1 MSVAAAFHGMS
12 ADSPA
17 GGLPAGSGVAALAN
31 IPDRQRRDGF
41 PQPVI
46 RREYSV
52 IAMPVLPR
60 RRDEIGEPVEEL
72 KRRELDD
79 AAHPWSRGLSAA
91 AGADP
96 VGGFMPWKRVAHARD
111 AAARVA
117 DHGEPLER
125 KGRPGAIPQQVFQA
139 LKVARHIAV
148 DERDPHTRIDGKP
161 AVLPGEH
168 GGSRRS
174 VEQVSEP
181 EPADHAAAYSLGE
194 HGQVDLSDRADG

>member
-17 GGLPAGSGVAALAN
+17 GGLPAGGGVAPLAN
-31 IPDRQRRDGF
+31 IPDRQQRDGF

-60 RRDEIGEPVEEL
+60 RRHEIGEPVEEL

-79 AAHPWSRGLSAA
+79 AIGPRSRGRSPA

-111 AAARVA
+111 SAARVA
-117 DHGEPLER
+117 DHGESLQCE
-125 KGRPGAIPQQVFQA
+125 GRPGALSQQV
-139 LKVARHIAV
+139 LETPKITRHVAV
-148 DERDPHTRIDGKP
+148 DERDPDTGVDGKP
-161 AVLPGEH
+161 GFCHASPHEIAVAARFRHVFGQC
-168 GGSRRS
+168 GSRPT
-174 VEQVSEP
+174 E
-181 EPADHAAAYSLGE
+181 G
-194 HGQVDLSDRADG
+194 

>member
-17 GGLPAGSGVAALAN
+17 GGLPAGGGVAALAN

-72 KRRELDD
+72 KRREPDD

-96 VGGFMPWKRVAHARD
+96 VGGFMPWKRVSHARD

-125 KGRPGAIPQQVFQA
+125 KGRPGCA
-139 LKVARHIAV
+139 
-148 DERDPHTRIDGKP
+148 HTTAMGR
-161 AVLPGEH
+161 A
-168 GGSRRS
+168 
-174 VEQVSEP
+174 EQMVP
-181 EPADHAAAYSLGE
+181 I
-194 HGQVDLSDRADG
+194 RA